1 MWLLRKEGKMNY
13 LLFFQ
18 AYSVFYIILDKVYY
32 LQNNVERHIVG
43 RQLSSNLILSNDT
56 SISRQHAILRSVDDG
71 IELVD
76 CKARYGTFISNNGEK
91 YEQVVPETPTVV
103 KFCSRIKFGILDK
116 NEWSVDKL
124 EMNCVIS
131 SVDLTAKKELEM
143 QINSYGWKILPAWTA
158 DCNILVMP
166 KASLTSKFLMAL
178 LSCKPI
184 VKPAYFN
191 SVFESIKNNISIP
204 NWENYRPEMGVLE
217 HLPNHKKYYL
227 INIERQSIFENK
239 VFYIFSPGCMKVF
252 ENIIKMGGGNAI
264 CLENNDNV
272 KFADIIKKDSILIGF
287 DSGFTQA
294 PYSQNI
300 IKIEGMCFK

>member
-1 MWLLRKEGKMNY
+1 MFSSIFK
-13 LLFFQ
+13 
-18 AYSVFYIILDKVYY
+18 VFYLIIDKVYY

-56 SISRQHAILRSVDDG
+56 SISRQHAVLKSVDDG
-71 IELVD
+71 IEVVD
-76 CKARYGTFISNNGEK
+76 CKARYGTFISSNGEK

-103 KFCSRIKFGILDK
+103 KFSSRIKFGILDK

-131 SVDLTAKKELEM
+131 LVDLTAKKELEM
-143 QINSYGWKILPAWTA
+143 QINSYGWKILPAWTE

-184 VKPAYFN
+184 VKPEYFK
-191 SVFESIKNNISIP
+191 SVFESIKNNTSIP
-204 NWENYRPEMGVLE
+204 NWEDYRPEMGVLE

-227 INIERQSIFENK
+227 FNIKRQSIFENK

-252 ENIIKMGGGNAI
+252 ENIIKMGGGKAI

-272 KFADIIKKDSILIGF
+272 RFADIIKKDSILIGF

-300 IKIEGMCFK
+300 IKIEGIFKCV